1 MSILSFPRIYFNGY
15 MAWDPPTANNNDYM
29 PVYDGPNAGLDWSFL
44 ATQGITPENF
54 TVTFRQWMI
63 KAHADT
69 CPPSQPPPATN
80 DTCSDCGTAHGED
93 LCHLGSR
100 WDYYGSGGCWFV
112 DYPQGG
118 KTSLTTAGALAYRQP
133 AQPGDAILGKPV
145 QIIGNTFGGRISPA
159 RLIDV
164 NPESPWSS
172 QVFFAT
178 FGAGDDQTYIKGPQ
192 STRMCS
198 RLFFVPRNIS
208 SDLIIAGA
216 IGVLFQT
223 TIPFDQLSIGGAA
236 DSQLLTTLVNAM
248 QRPGA
253 EGLMVRFSAFNTL
266 YYQNGIFNDIS
277 QRPQTCDELEAV
289 YARGEVFM
297 NPAYSGIAGTFGVWN
312 SGELSSYPG
321 GHLLVPNQTVTP
333 VSSPAQ
339 AVASG
344 LRTGE
349 IDAVPGHAG
358 IVYSHPTLLSAGATA
373 GPPLTFGPV
382 LAEINGNNGI
392 VSLDLSNAIPEYTVD
407 GAKFDYGAIAVGVQ
421 MSNGSFN
428 QIGSFTDYDSASY
441 YATSGIIDVP
451 FQAGVTYA
459 RIQQWLQN
467 GMLALQVDQPGGKV
481 IASLERA
488 LTAATDDQGIYL
500 DQCRITSATV
510 QVRYK
515 NGAPPAGAKI
525 RLAQYYPWMLNVG
538 AGQWV
543 LFGAAPPS
551 GGSGPFCTSTPEGP
565 YVNFLDG
572 DIVDVTVPTINGSPA
587 PYGEATVRLGHNLPG
602 FPVVA
607 FYPFLSGEQPPV
619 PQDYV
624 TFGFAGYSTYTIAN
638 AYFCVVRA
646 MAADNSLVQ
655 DFVDCW
661 NGTGKYS
668 GQAKYDRLLAWNFV
682 YTNILYVYDMLY
694 PVMDQFMPLGS
705 LERVEGAIDQLLV
718 MVSEDWVDASTLY
731 MPVTRELSAG
741 KRLILQAWGDLVVRK
756 YPQEPL
762 PPIKV
767 PCD

>member
-1 MSILSFPRIYFNGY
+1 
-15 MAWDPPTANNNDYM
+15 
-29 PVYDGPNAGLDWSFL
+29 
-44 ATQGITPENF
+44 
-54 TVTFRQWMI
+54 
-63 KAHADT
+63 
-69 CPPSQPPPATN
+69 
-80 DTCSDCGTAHGED
+80 
-93 LCHLGSR
+93 
-100 WDYYGSGGCWFV
+100 
-112 DYPQGG
+112 
-118 KTSLTTAGALAYRQP
+118 
-133 AQPGDAILGKPV
+133 
-145 QIIGNTFGGRISPA
+145 
-159 RLIDV
+159 
-164 NPESPWSS
+164 
-172 QVFFAT
+172 
-178 FGAGDDQTYIKGPQ
+178 
-192 STRMCS
+192 
-198 RLFFVPRNIS
+198 
-208 SDLIIAGA
+208 
-216 IGVLFQT
+216 
-223 TIPFDQLSIGGAA
+223 
-236 DSQLLTTLVNAM
+236 
-248 QRPGA
+248 
-253 EGLMVRFSAFNTL
+253 
-266 YYQNGIFNDIS
+266 
-277 QRPQTCDELEAV
+277 
-289 YARGEVFM
+289 
-297 NPAYSGIAGTFGVWN
+297 
-312 SGELSSYPG
+312 
-321 GHLLVPNQTVTP
+321 
-333 VSSPAQ
+333 
-339 AVASG
+339 
-344 LRTGE
+344 
-349 IDAVPGHAG
+349 
-358 IVYSHPTLLSAGATA
+358 
-373 GPPLTFGPV
+373 
-382 LAEINGNNGI
+382 
-392 VSLDLSNAIPEYTVD
+392 
-407 GAKFDYGAIAVGVQ
+407 